1 MPRSVNR
8 GLFYLAALA
17 AWQALHLWGPWPSF
31 LVPGPVQVAEA
42 LISGFAD
49 GTFLIG
55 IAVTMRRLLLGY
67 SLSLV
72 LGTVLGLLIGRVR
85 WMDDTIGSLLL
96 GLQTLPS
103 ICWLPLAIIW
113 FGLNE
118 RAIQFVVIM
127 GAVLAIAIHTSDG
140 VKNIPPIY
148 VRAGRNLG
156 ARGPRLLAG
165 IILPAA
171 LPAVLTGAKLGWSFA
186 WRSLMAAE
194 LLFVS
199 LGLGQLLM
207 VGRELNDIAQV
218 IAVMVVIIALGLL
231 VDNLVFGRIER
242 RMRRIWGLGA
252 ALPGRARARRAA

>member
-1 MPRSVNR
+1 MPRNVR
-8 GLFYLAALA
+8 RAAFFLAVLG
-17 AWQALHLWGPWPSF
+17 AWQATHLWGPWPSY
-31 LVPGPVQVAEA
+31 LLPGPVQVADA
-42 LISGFAD
+42 LWYGFAD

-55 IAVTMRRLLLGY
+55 IGVSLRRLLLGY
-67 SLSLV
+67 SFSLFFGTLIGVV
-72 LGTVLGLLIGRVR
+72 LGRVR
-85 WMDDTIGSLLL
+85 WVDETVGSLML

-118 RAIQFVVIM
+118 KAIQFVVVM
-127 GAVLAIAIHTSDG
+127 GAILAIAIHTSDG

-156 ARGPRLLAG
+156 ARGWRLLVG
-165 IILPAA
+165 VILPAA
-171 LPAVLTGAKLGWSFA
+171 PPSVLTGAKLGWSFA

-218 IAVMVVIIALGLL
+218 MAVMLVIIALGLI
-231 VDNLVFGRIER
+231 VDNFVFGRLER
-242 RMRRIWGLGA
+242 RMRRVWGLA
-252 ALPGRARARRAA
+252 SALPGRPRGRRA

>member
-1 MPRSVNR
+1 MPRSASR
-8 GLFYLAALA
+8 ILFYLAALT
-17 AWQALHLWGPWPSF
+17 AWQFLHLWGPWPSY
-31 LVPGPVQVAEA
+31 LVPGPVQVADSLLE
-42 LISGFAD
+42 GFAN

-55 IAVTMRRLLLGY
+55 ISVTMRRLLIGY

-72 LGTVLGLLIGRVR
+72 AGTFLGLMLGRVH
-85 WMDDTIGSLLL
+85 WLDDTIGSLLL

-103 ICWLPLAIIW
+103 ICWLPLAVIW

-118 RAIQFVVIM
+118 KAIQFVVIM
-127 GAVLAIAIHTSDG
+127 GAVLAITIHTSDG

-156 ARGPRLLAG
+156 ARGFRLLG
-165 IILPAA
+165 SVVLPAA

-199 LGLGQLLM
+199 LGLGQLLQ
-207 VGRELNDIAQV
+207 VGRELNDISQV
-218 IAVMVVIIALGLL
+218 IAVMITIITLGLL
-231 VDNLVFGRIER
+231 VDHFVFGKLER
-242 RMRRIWGLGA
+242 RMRRVWGLA
-252 ALPGRARARRAA
+252 ASLPGRVRGRRAA

>member
-1 MPRSVNR
+1 VPKSARR
-8 GLFYLAALA
+8 ALFFAVLVA
-17 AWQALHLWGPWPSF
+17 AWHAAHLWGPWPSY
-31 LVPGPVQVAEA
+31 LLPGPVQVAEA
-42 LISGFAD
+42 LWGGFAD

-55 IAVTMRRLLLGY
+55 IGVTMRRLLIGY
-67 SLSLV
+67 SFSLV
-72 LGTVLGLLIGRVR
+72 FGTLIGVVLGRVR
-85 WMDDTIGSLLL
+85 WVDETAGSLML

-118 RAIQFVVIM
+118 KAIQFVVVM
-127 GAVLAIAIHTSDG
+127 GAILAIAIHTSDG
-140 VKNIPPIY
+140 VKNIAPIY

-156 ARGPRLLAG
+156 ARGWRLLFG
-165 IILPAA
+165 IVLPAA
-171 LPAVLTGAKLGWSFA
+171 LPAVLTGAKIGWSFA

-218 IAVMVVIIALGLL
+218 MAVMLVIIGLGLM
-231 VDNLVFGRIER
+231 VDNLVFGRLER
-242 RMRRIWGLGA
+242 RMRRVWGLST
-252 ALPGRARARRAA
+252 ALPGRTRARRT

>member
-1 MPRSVNR
+1 
-8 GLFYLAALA
+8 LFFAALLA
-17 AWQALHLWGPWPSF
+17 GWQAAHLWGPWPSY
-31 LVPGPVQVAEA
+31 LLPGPVQVAEA
-42 LISGFAD
+42 LWGGFAD

-55 IAVTMRRLLLGY
+55 IGVTLKRLLLGY

-72 LGTVLGLLIGRVR
+72 LGTLIGVLLGRVP
-85 WMDDTIGSLLL
+85 WVDETAGSLML

-118 RAIQFVVIM
+118 KAIQFVVIM
-127 GAVLAIAIHTSDG
+127 GAILAIAIHTSDG

-156 ARGPRLLAG
+156 ARGWRLLFG

-171 LPAVLTGAKLGWSFA
+171 LPSVLTGAKIGWSFA

-218 IAVMVVIIALGLL
+218 MAVMLVIIALGLM
-231 VDNLVFGRIER
+231 VDNLVFGKLER
-242 RMRRIWGLGA
+242 RMRRVWGLAA
-252 ALPGRARARRAA
+252 ALPVRGRARRA

>member
-1 MPRSVNR
+1 VPRNAR
-8 GLFYLAALA
+8 RAAFFVALLA
-17 AWQALHLWGPWPSF
+17 AWQAVHLWGPWPSY

-42 LISGFAD
+42 LWGGFSD
-49 GTFLIG
+49 KTFLIG
-55 IAVTMRRLLLGY
+55 I
-67 SLSLV
+67 LV
-72 LGTVLGLLIGRVR
+72 SMKRLLIGYSISLALGTLIGVLLGRVS
-85 WMDDTIGSLLL
+85 WVDETAGSLML

-118 RAIQFVVIM
+118 KAIQFVVIM
-127 GAVLAIAIHTSDG
+127 GAILAIAIHTSDG

-156 ARGPRLLAG
+156 ARGWRLLVG
-165 IILPAA
+165 VILPAA
-171 LPAVLTGAKLGWSFA
+171 LPSVLTGAKLGWSFA

-199 LGLGQLLM
+199 MGLGQLLM

-218 IAVMVVIIALGLL
+218 MAVMLVIIALGLI
-231 VDNLVFGRIER
+231 VDNLVFGRLER
-242 RMRRIWGLGA
+242 RMRRVWGLAA
-252 ALPGRARARRAA
+252 ALPGRPRPRRA

>member
-1 MPRSVNR
+1 VQRNASR
-8 GLFYLAALA
+8 ALFFLAALGG
-17 AWQALHLWGPWPSF
+17 WQAAHLWGPWPSF
-31 LVPGPVQVAEA
+31 LLPGPVQVAES
-42 LISGFAD
+42 LWGGFAD
-49 GTFLIG
+49 GTFPIG
-55 IAVTMRRLLLGY
+55 ILISLRRLLLGY
-67 SLSLV
+67 SVSLV
-72 LGTVLGLLIGRVR
+72 FGTVLGMVLGRVA
-85 WMDDTIGSLLL
+85 WVDDTVGSVLL

-118 RAIQFVVIM
+118 KAIQFVVIM

-156 ARGPRLLAG
+156 ARGWRLLLG
-165 IILPAA
+165 VILPAA
-171 LPAVLTGAKLGWSFA
+171 LPAILTGAKLGWSFA

-218 IAVMVVIIALGLL
+218 MAVMLVIIALGLI
-231 VDNLVFGRIER
+231 VDNFVFGKLEL
-242 RMRRIWGLGA
+242 RMRRVWGLA
-252 ALPGRARARRAA
+252 AAMPGRGRTRRI